1 MNSVSEPSTGMCV
14 TASKTGNLQE
24 TVAGITQDTKNVLYT
39 AKDSFVVK
47 VRLPSFPRV
56 IGKGK
61 LYVSG
66 G

>member
-1 MNSVSEPSTGMCV
+1 MCV